1 MKKKEKVLVVFSG
14 GQDSTTC
21 LYLAK
26 HNFEEVYCLNINYGQ
41 RHAIEIQAAERIA
54 KMANV
59 PYKILAI
66 DFLKEIGDSA
76 LLEEGN
82 ISDHHRSSNDLPAS
96 FVPGRNIILL
106 TAAAMYAYKIGI
118 KHIMTGVCQTDF
130 SGYPDCR
137 HDTIRKLEATL
148 LAGMGC
154 AFEILT
160 PLMYLTKAESVTLA
174 GTLPGCME
182 ALAFSH
188 TCYEG
193 QIPPCGKCPACILR
207 QKGFDE
213 AGTIDPLIK
222 RTKGE

>member
-1 MKKKEKVLVVFSG
+1 MKKEKALVVFSG

-26 HNFEEVYCLNINYGQ
+26 GNFEEVHCLNINYGQ
-41 RHAIEIQAAERIA
+41 RHIVEMQAAECIA

-59 PYKILAI
+59 PYKILNI
-66 DFLKEIGDSA
+66 DLLKEIGDSA
-76 LLEEGN
+76 LLKEGN
-82 ISDHHRSSNDLPAS
+82 ISDHHRSSSDLPAS

-106 TAAAMYAYKIGI
+106 TAAAMHAYKMGI
-118 KHIMTGVCQTDF
+118 RHIITGVCQTDF

-137 HDTIRKLEATL
+137 KNTISSLQDTLSL
-148 LAGMGC
+148 GMEI
-154 AFEILT
+154 AFEIHT
-160 PLMYLTKAESVTLA
+160 PLMYLTKAESVILA
-174 GTLPGCME
+174 EALPGCME

-193 QIPPCGKCPACILR
+193 QIPPCGKCPACVLR

>member
-1 MKKKEKVLVVFSG
+1 MKKEKALVVFSG

-21 LYLAK
+21 LYWAK
-26 HNFEEVYCLNINYGQ
+26 GEFEEVYCLNINYGQ
-41 RHAIEIQAAERIA
+41 RHIVETQEAERIA

-76 LLEEGN
+76 LLKEGN
-82 ISDHHRSSNDLPAS
+82 ISDLHRSSSDLPAS

-106 TAAAMYAYKIGI
+106 TAAAMYAYKMGI
-118 KHIMTGVCQTDF
+118 RQIVTGVCQTDF

-137 HDTIRKLEATL
+137 KNTMNSLQDTLSL
-148 LAGMGC
+148 GMEM
-154 AFEILT
+154 AFEIHT
-160 PLMYLTKAESVTLA
+160 PLMHLTKAESVELA
-174 GTLPGCME
+174 GTFPGCMK

-213 AGTIDPLIK
+213 AGVIDPLIA
-222 RTKGE
+222 RTQKG